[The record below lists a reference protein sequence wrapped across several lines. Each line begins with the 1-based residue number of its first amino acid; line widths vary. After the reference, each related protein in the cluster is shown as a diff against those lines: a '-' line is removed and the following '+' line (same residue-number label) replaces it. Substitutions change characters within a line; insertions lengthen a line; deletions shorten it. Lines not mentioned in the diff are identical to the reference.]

1 MTDATKPLTEAELVE
16 LEAYFAGLPDL
27 EPVHQREA
35 LKAAGAF
42 AEVRRLRAG
51 GWLEQAALEI
61 AGDPNCC
68 DISSSSPRAMI
79 AVLRKHLKAE
89 ADGG

>member
-1 MTDATKPLTEAELVE
+1 MTDATKPMTEADLIE

-35 LKAAGAF
+35 LKAARAF
-42 AEVRRLRAG
+42 AQLRRLHAG

-79 AVLRKHLKAE
+79 AILRKHLKAE
-89 ADGG
+89 AAGG